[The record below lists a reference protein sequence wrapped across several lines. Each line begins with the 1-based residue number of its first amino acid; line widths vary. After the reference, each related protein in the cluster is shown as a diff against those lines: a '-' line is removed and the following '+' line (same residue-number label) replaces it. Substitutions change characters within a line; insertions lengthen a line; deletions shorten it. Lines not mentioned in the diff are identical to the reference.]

1 MTVPLSALVDTTK
14 TAPDTDSLS
23 PVTGATPIA
32 VTDDIAGV
40 VTDDVIP
47 ATSVLARAL
56 EALREQLAKADQ
68 REESQRR
75 RAEQAERRIDE
86 LQALLTEARRQIDRL
101 HVDLADAVTAE
112 QIAAGEA
119 SALRAI
125 VASLRARPW
134 WRRWLR

>member
-1 MTVPLSALVDTTK
+1 M
-14 TAPDTDSLS
+14 
-23 PVTGATPIA
+23 TGATPIA